1 MRILWPRGRCPTRSL
16 RRRAAGVVLALVAVG
31 CAGEPSGPVRWEPGA
46 GAAATV
52 RVVVAPS
59 NLAVQMPPDV
69 DLFVEPVE
77 RELIRHFQARGARLA
92 VIFEPDAWALWR
104 DSTAALLTSEPGE
117 VGLDAAAAAF
127 AVALRPH
134 ADYDLLVLPSL
145 VFREARVVGRLV
157 EWDGVRR
164 RLAVRP
170 AEVPTI
176 EGYTTGWEGRFTG
189 LSLHVMLLTP
199 EGSRVFQGWGG
210 IDVVHEAIVSRGESR
225 GDPALLPDGE
235 ATPDA
240 ERVAQ
245 AVSLALEPYTL
256 PSPKGSRGLFGRRAP
271 VGATP

>member
-1 MRILWPRGRCPTRSL
+1 MRSA
-16 RRRAAGVVLALVAVG
+16 RRRAAVAVLALVAAG
-31 CAGEPSGPVRWEPGA
+31 CASERSRTVQWAPDA
-46 GAAATV
+46 GGAATV
-52 RVVVAPS
+52 RVVIAPA

-69 DLFVEPVE
+69 DLFVEPVQN
-77 RELIRHFQARGARLA
+77 ELIRHFQARRARVAL
-92 VIFEPDAWALWR
+92 IFEPDAWALWR
-104 DSTAALLTSEPGE
+104 DSTAALVTSEPGE
-117 VGLDAAAAAF
+117 VGIDAAAGAF

-170 AEVPTI
+170 SGVPTL

-225 GDPALLPDGE
+225 GDPALLPEGE
-235 ATPDA
+235 ARPDA
-240 ERVAQ
+240 EYVAE
-245 AVSLALEPYTL
+245 AVDLALESYTL
-256 PSPKGSRGLFGRRAP
+256 PGRRRSGGGLLGRGTP
-271 VGATP
+271 ISATP

>member
-1 MRILWPRGRCPTRSL
+1 
-16 RRRAAGVVLALVAVG
+16 VQ
-31 CAGEPSGPVRWEPGA
+31 WEPDA
-46 GAAATV
+46 GGAATV

-69 DLFVEPVE
+69 DLFVEPVQH
-77 RELIRHFQARGARLA
+77 ELIRYFQAHRARVA

-104 DSTAALLTSEPGE
+104 VSTATLLTSEPGE

-176 EGYTTGWEGRFTG
+176 EGYTTGWNGRFTG

-210 IDVVHEAIVSRGESR
+210 IDLVHEAVVSRGESR
-225 GDPALLPDGE
+225 ADPALLPDGE

-240 ERVAQ
+240 GYVAE
-245 AVSLALEPYTL
+245 AVALALDSYVL
-256 PSPKGSRGLFGRRAP
+256 PGRQRSQAPKARAATRS
-271 VGATP
+271 GA